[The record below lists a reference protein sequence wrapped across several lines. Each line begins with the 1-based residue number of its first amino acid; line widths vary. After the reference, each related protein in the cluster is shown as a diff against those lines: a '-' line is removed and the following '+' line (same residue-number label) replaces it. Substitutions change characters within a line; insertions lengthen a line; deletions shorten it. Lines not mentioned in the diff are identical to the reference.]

1 MRGKKKRRVSVR
13 HISPRWSRVL
23 NSERRATSG
32 WDPPLR
38 ASLPS
43 LCRPPPSTFPS
54 SRVRF
59 VCYERQLR
67 RHASKQIR
75 SYRLLRFVSSDLHV
89 KGTLSCAFPRSLLHQ
104 LERAEI
110 REMACRMAIRCS
122 PTPICHDC
130 SSSTML
136 IPETWTYIRFNSIGI
151 WPFLFLSY
159 FPTATFDTMRLLRI
173 TLRPRLQ
180 LIKRSG
186 MRASTHLGCD
196 RGIVEV
202 RTISRSGR

>member
-23 NSERRATSG
+23 SG
-32 WDPPLR
+32 GPLVGGTLCFVPLYLLSADPL
-38 ASLPS
+38 
-43 LCRPPPSTFPS
+43 PPPSTFPS

-130 SSSTML
+130 SSSTMF
-136 IPETWTYIRFNSIGI
+136 IPENDIYSFQFDRYLAISSS
-151 WPFLFLSY
+151 FLLSNCY
-159 FPTATFDTMRLLRI
+159 FRYDEHVVANNASSKATTN
-173 TLRPRLQ
+173 
-180 LIKRSG
+180 
-186 MRASTHLGCD
+186 
-196 RGIVEV
+196 
-202 RTISRSGR
+202 

>member
-1 MRGKKKRRVSVR
+1 MGGTLRFVPLYLLS
-13 HISPRWSRVL
+13 
-23 NSERRATSG
+23 A
-32 WDPPLR
+32 DPL
-38 ASLPS
+38 
-43 LCRPPPSTFPS
+43 PPPSTFPS

-122 PTPICHDC
+122 PTPICHDV
-130 SSSTML
+130 
-136 IPETWTYIRFNSIGI
+136 
-151 WPFLFLSY
+151 
-159 FPTATFDTMRLLRI
+159 LLRLCSFPKRGHI
-173 TLRPRLQ
+173 FVSIRSVSGHFFFFLTFQ
-180 LIKRSG
+180 LLLSIR
-186 MRASTHLGCD
+186 
-196 RGIVEV
+196 
-202 RTISRSGR
+202 

>member
-1 MRGKKKRRVSVR
+1 MGGTLRFVPLYLLS
-13 HISPRWSRVL
+13 
-23 NSERRATSG
+23 A
-32 WDPPLR
+32 DPL
-38 ASLPS
+38 
-43 LCRPPPSTFPS
+43 PPPSTFPS

-130 SSSTML
+130 SSSTMF
-136 IPETWTYIRFNSIGI
+136 IPENDIYSFQFDRYLAI
-151 WPFLFLSY
+151 SY

-173 TLRPRLQ
+173 TLRPRLR

-186 MRASTHLGCD
+186 MRASTHLGYD

-202 RTISRSGR
+202 RAISRSGR

>member
-23 NSERRATSG
+23 SG
-32 WDPPLR
+32 GPLVGGTLRFVPLYLLSADPL
-38 ASLPS
+38 
-43 LCRPPPSTFPS
+43 PPPSTFPS

-173 TLRPRLQ
+173 TLRPRLR

-186 MRASTHLGCD
+186 MSTHLGYD

>member
-38 ASLPS
+38 AFSLPTPS
-43 LCRPPPSTFPS
+43 PLHPPFHPLES
-54 SRVRF
+54 V
-59 VCYERQLR
+59 
-67 RHASKQIR
+67 
-75 SYRLLRFVSSDLHV
+75 
-89 KGTLSCAFPRSLLHQ
+89 SCATNDSYAAMPLSKFDRTAFSVSFRPTCTSREPSLAPFHARSSTSWNGLKLGKW
-104 LERAEI
+104 R
-110 REMACRMAIRCS
+110 AIRCS

-151 WPFLFLSY
+151 WSFLFLSY
-159 FPTATFDTMRLLRI
+159 FPTATFDTMNTRLLRI
-173 TLRPRLQ
+173 TLRPRLR
-180 LIKRSG
+180 LIKRSE
-186 MRASTHLGCD
+186 MSTHLGYD

-202 RTISRSGR
+202 RAISRSGR

>member
-1 MRGKKKRRVSVR
+1 MGGTLRFVPLYLLS
-13 HISPRWSRVL
+13 
-23 NSERRATSG
+23 A
-32 WDPPLR
+32 DPL
-38 ASLPS
+38 
-43 LCRPPPSTFPS
+43 PPPSTFPS

-130 SSSTML
+130 SSSIL
-136 IPETWTYIRFNSIGI
+136 CSFPKRGHIFVSIRSVSGHFFFFLTFQLLLSI
-151 WPFLFLSY
+151 
-159 FPTATFDTMRLLRI
+159 R
-173 TLRPRLQ
+173 
-180 LIKRSG
+180 
-186 MRASTHLGCD
+186 
-196 RGIVEV
+196 
-202 RTISRSGR
+202 